1 MKKYIPKTKDDRTAI
16 HFLRLCSF
24 DDIKGDVS
32 LLLEYL
38 QDLHWDVSRDIG
50 AYLAPYVNEFSMELL
65 KILSSNDNEW
75 KFGILTSLIAES
87 KVKLNQDLIAALSRI
102 AEHPSDGEIDE
113 DLNTIAEKIVNKN
126 KEFDS

>member
-1 MKKYIPKTKDDRTAI
+1 MKKYIPKTKDDLAAI

-24 DDIKGDVS
+24 DDIKDDVGV
-32 LLLEYL
+32 LLEWL
-38 QDLHWDVSRDIG
+38 QDLHWEVARDIG
-50 AYLAPYVNEFSMELL
+50 TYLAPYVNECSIELL

-87 KVKLNQDLIAALSRI
+87 KVKLNQELLAALSRI

-113 DLNTIAEKIVNKN
+113 ELNILAEDIIKKN
-126 KEFDS
+126 KKFDF